1 MRTWMM
7 SGMIISMLVAAGC
20 GEPSREERVQDIAQ
34 VGCDRWQE
42 CGEIGPGERHESYAE
57 CRSSLESTFY
67 DLWPAEQCEAG
78 QMNDST
84 YNTCRER
91 AQNFP
96 CDSGILD
103 QLSFA
108 NSCGAG
114 DVCIDPRD

>member
-67 DLWPAEQCEAG
+67 DLWPAGQCGNG
-78 QMNDST
+78 QINESVYDSCT
-84 YNTCRER
+84 ER
-91 AQNFP
+91 ANNFP
-96 CDSGILD
+96 CDAGFFD
-103 QLSFA
+103 QVGFA
-108 NSCGAG
+108 ADCGAD
-114 DVCIDPRD
+114 DVCIDPSE

>member
-1 MRTWMM
+1 MRQHLFL
-7 SGMIISMLVAAGC
+7 ISVAALLFASAC
-20 GEPSREERVQDIAQ
+20 GEPTRDERVMDISQ
-34 VGCDRWQE
+34 TGCDRFDS
-42 CGEIGPGERHESYAE
+42 CGEIGSGQRYETYSE
-57 CRSSLESTFY
+57 CVSELESTFY